1 MGISINA
8 TVEECRNHRR
18 RHHRVPMLNRI
29 ELEIEKFKGT
39 WTQADDVSIW
49 KNGKGKFK
57 RSFSTKETWIN
68 IRENHILCDWYK
80 AVWFKHATPKYAFV
94 TWIAMRGRL
103 ATGERMKCWNTNGDV
118 SCIFCNEPLET
129 LTHLFF
135 ECSYSSQVWE
145 ALMKGVM
152 NNPYTDRW
160 GRITRLK
167 TDSSWGKVKLFTVRY
182 ALQLTVHT
190 LWRERNKRRHGESA
204 VTAPVLIK
212 RLDKAMRNQ
221 FTVIRRRGDRDYE
234 DAIGRLLASVAVKF
248 VVFLELL
255 RRNLLPPSSSTV
267 AFVFF
272 TLLRHLSDPPPP
284 SSVSIFSGNT
294 AFSISLSP
302 W

>member
-39 WTQADDVSIW
+39 WTQADDVSMW

-57 RSFSTKETWIN
+57 RSFYTKETWIN

-152 NNPYTDRW
+152 NDHYTDRW
-160 GRITRLK
+160 GRITRLI
-167 TDSSWGKVKLFTVRY
+167 TDSGWGKVKLFTVRY

-190 LWRERNKRRHGESA
+190 LWRKRNKRRHGESA

-234 DAIGRLLASVAVKF
+234 DGMIMWFESR
-248 VVFLELL
+248 EL
-255 RRNLLPPSSSTV
+255 
-267 AFVFF
+267 
-272 TLLRHLSDPPPP
+272 
-284 SSVSIFSGNT
+284 G
-294 AFSISLSP
+294 
-302 W
+302 